1 MGRFQ
6 TVIFGALAFCG
17 LVAPPALAEGKWWNA
32 DWAFR
37 KEITFDLSPTGAAI
51 AGTPTEVPV
60 LVRLSL
66 GNFAYFADTK
76 PDGADLRFLAADDKT
91 PLKFHIE
98 RYDPQAQ
105 MAFVW
110 VTVPRLTGGTNTD
123 KVFLY
128 YGNKNATAAADAA
141 GSFDKNQA
149 LVYHFGPAA
158 NAAQDSTAWKSEPT
172 SFTAE
177 ISNASLI
184 GSGLRFAGA
193 QSLTIPASGALR
205 LLPNQ
210 GATLSAWVRI
220 ESAQSQ
226 AHVLELADNGRS
238 LVLGIEGQQAFA
250 RYTDGAPVQVGST
263 AALATGEWHHLAL
276 SVGGGQ
282 IKLLVDGE
290 LAGSAPVT
298 LNEIGGNLTVGSGAA
313 GANAFSGE
321 LDELEVSN
329 TARSDDWIKVA
340 ARSEGVVAP
349 LVVYGG
355 DASNES
361 DAGQSYIG
369 TTLRSVTL
377 DGWIIIGILAVLF
390 FLSLAIMIG
399 KFAFLGRVARGNR
412 AFLKEFRKMSDDPA
426 ALEKARGAQ
435 SHSGD
440 DSFEEGGEAALP
452 SIFAKEDPASFG
464 SSTLWR
470 LYHHGMRETMKRV
483 AGQAAG
489 ADRVKTLSAQSIE
502 AIRATLDAT
511 HTRMGQQLSG
521 QMVWLTIS
529 IAGGPFLG
537 LLGTVVG
544 VMITFAAIAV
554 AGDVNVNAIAPGTAA
569 ALVAT
574 VAGLGVAIPCLFGY
588 NYLNTRI
595 KEIGADN
602 HVFVDEFVTRIAE
615 TYS

>member
-1 MGRFQ
+1 MSCFRRL
-6 TVIFGALAFCG
+6 VLAFSM
-17 LVAPPALAEGKWWNA
+17 VAGCLGSSPALAWWND
-32 DWAFR
+32 DWSFR
-37 KEITFDLSPTGAAI
+37 KEITFDLSPGGADIATGVSD
-51 AGTPTEVPV
+51 VPV

-66 GNFAYFADTK
+66 GNFPYFADTR
-76 PDGADLRFLAADDKT
+76 PDGSDLRFIASDDKT

-98 RYDPQAQ
+98 RYDAQAQ

-110 VTVPRLTGGTNTD
+110 VTVPRLTAGANTD

-128 YGNKNATAAADAA
+128 YGNKDAAAAADTT

-149 LVYHFGPAA
+149 LLYHFGAAA
-158 NAAQDSTAWKSEPT
+158 NAPQDATAYKTEATNFS
-172 SFTAE
+172 AE
-177 ISNASLI
+177 ITTASLI
-184 GSGLRFAGA
+184 GSGVKFAGA
-193 QSLTIPASGALR
+193 QTITIPATPTLR

-210 GATLSAWVRI
+210 GVEFSAWVRI

-226 AHVLELADNGRS
+226 AYVAQLTGDGRE
-238 LVLGIEGQQAFA
+238 LVLGIEGLQAFA
-250 RYTDGAPVQVGST
+250 RYTDGTPVQVGST
-263 AALATGEWHHLAL
+263 LALSTGEWHHLAL
-276 SVGGGQ
+276 SAGNGQ
-282 IKLLVDGE
+282 LKLFVDGDV
-290 LAGSAPVT
+290 AGNAPVT
-298 LNEIGGNLTVGSGAA
+298 LKEIGGQLNVGASAA
-313 GANAFSGE
+313 GANFLAGE
-321 LDELEVSN
+321 LDELSVSN
-329 TARSDDWIKVA
+329 IARSDDWIKAA
-340 ARSEGVVAP
+340 ARSQGMVAS

-355 DASNES
+355 DAQNEGEAS
-361 DAGQSYIG
+361 PSYIG
-369 TTLRSVTL
+369 TTLRSVTI
-377 DGWIIIGILAVLF
+377 DGWIIIAILAVLF

-399 KFAFLGRVARGNR
+399 KMAFLNRVARGNTQ
-412 AFLKEFRKMSDDPA
+412 FLKAFRKMRDDPA
-426 ALEKARGAQ
+426 ALERSMGGAKAKGGEDA
-435 SHSGD
+435 
-440 DSFEEGGEAALP
+440 FEEGGEAALP

-483 AGQAAG
+483 EGQAAG
-489 ADRVKTLSAQSIE
+489 AARVKNLSAQSIE
-502 AIRATLDAT
+502 AIRATMDAT

>member
-1 MGRFQ
+1 MTRLRGLFLSILAS
-6 TVIFGALAFCG
+6 TGLFASPNALA
-17 LVAPPALAEGKWWNA
+17 WWNDA
-32 DWAFR
+32 WAFR

-51 AGTPTEVPV
+51 NDTVSDAPV

-66 GNFAYFADTK
+66 GNFAYFNDTK
-76 PDGADLRFLAADDKT
+76 ADGSDLRFIAGDDKT

-98 RYDPQAQ
+98 RFDPQAQ

-110 VTVPRLTGGTNTD
+110 VTIPRLTAGVNTD

-128 YGNKNATAAADAA
+128 YGNKEATAGADAG
-141 GSFDKNQA
+141 GSYDKNQA

-158 NAAQDSTAWKSEPT
+158 NAAQDSTAYKSEAT
-172 SFTAE
+172 SFGAE
-177 ISNASLI
+177 VNPASLI
-184 GSGLRFAGA
+184 GSGVRFAGA
-193 QSLTIPASGALR
+193 QGITIPANGALR
-205 LLPNQ
+205 LLPAQ
-210 GATLSAWVRI
+210 GTTFSAWVRI
-220 ESAQSQ
+220 ESAQAGAYVAQ
-226 AHVLELADNGRS
+226 LADGGRE
-238 LVLGIEGQQAFA
+238 LILGIEGAQAFA
-250 RYTDGAPVQVGST
+250 RYVDGSTVQVGATS
-263 AALATGEWHHLAL
+263 ALSTGEWHHLAL
-276 SVGGGQ
+276 TAGNGQ
-282 IKLLVDGE
+282 LALFVDGE
-290 LAGSAPVT
+290 SAGTSPVT
-298 LNEIGGNLTVGSGAA
+298 LNEIGGVLTLGAA
-313 GANAFSGE
+313 AGNAHGFSGE
-321 LDELEVSN
+321 LDEFQVSN
-329 TARSDDWIKVA
+329 IARPAGWVKAA
-340 ARSEGVVAP
+340 ARSQGVVAP

-355 DASNES
+355 DATNES

-377 DGWIIIGILAVLF
+377 DGWIIIGILAILF
-390 FLSLAIMIG
+390 FLSVAIMIG

-412 AFLKEFRKMSDDPA
+412 DFLKEFRKMSDDPA
-426 ALEKARGAQ
+426 ALERARGAK

-440 DSFEEGGEAALP
+440 DAFEEGGEAALP

-588 NYLNTRI
+588 NYQNTRI